1 MLTARRRP
9 QGGFTLIELM
19 IGIALLAFVLMLGV
33 PAFGN
38 FLQNQKLRDNAAVT
52 LAAVQFARAEAIRL
66 NANVEFLL
74 TDETPDLGNFAAL
87 GASTTGKNFLIRG
100 NVYNPATGQSELAM
114 LTMKSAA
121 EGSGSPGTTNVE
133 VLASTGRITFTPLG
147 GTTNAADEVIQI
159 TNPAGGECKSAGGPM
174 RCLNIVVTRGGQV
187 RMCDPAV
194 TAAGDT
200 RRC

>member
-1 MLTARRRP
+1 MLSARRRR
-9 QGGFTLIELM
+9 QRGFTLIELM
-19 IGIALLAFVLMLGV
+19 IGVALLAFVLMLGV
-33 PAFGN
+33 PAFGT

-66 NANVEFLL
+66 NANVEFVL
-74 TDETPDLGNFAAL
+74 TDDTPNLGNFTAL
-87 GASTTGKNFLIRG
+87 GESTTGKNFLIRG
-100 NVYNPATGQSELAM
+100 NVYNPASGQNEMRM

-121 EGSGSPGTTNVE
+121 EGSGSPDTTNVE
-133 VLASTGRITFTPLG
+133 VLATTGRIVFTPLG
-147 GTTNAADEVIQI
+147 STANAADEVIQI
-159 TNPAGGECKSAGGPM
+159 TNPAGGECKAAGGPM
-174 RCLNIVVTRGGQV
+174 RCMNVVVTRGGQV

>member
-1 MLTARRRP
+1 MLSARRRR
-9 QGGFTLIELM
+9 QRGFTLIELM
-19 IGIALLAFVLMLGV
+19 IGVALLAFVLMLGV
-33 PAFGN
+33 PAFGT

-66 NANVEFLL
+66 NANVEFVL
-74 TDETPDLGNFAAL
+74 TEDTPNLGNFAAL
-87 GASTTGKNFLIRG
+87 GESTTGKNFLIRG
-100 NVYNPATGQSELAM
+100 NVYNPASGQNQMTM

-133 VLASTGRITFTPLG
+133 VLATTGRIVFTPLG
-147 GTTNAADEVIQI
+147 STTNAADEVIQI
-159 TNPAGGECKSAGGPM
+159 TNPAGGECKAAGGPM
-174 RCLNIVVTRGGQV
+174 RCMNVVVTRGGQV

-194 TAAGDT
+194 NAAGDT